1 VAGWLSIVSCNTG
14 VLALSCDT
22 PLQSTA
28 MPRTTHRSQ
37 DAIGFRFTCKPKIL
51 YTGNPE
57 LDATPTTHEYSHE
70 YLNDKLRGVVYKKS
84 TGIYH
89 VRAQNGETLICHISN
104 RLRKVLVYPMRD
116 PSSLGYYKVVDV
128 EDIHTVDPV
137 AIGDEVAYIETNP
150 GEGMIKEVLP
160 RKSKLTRRA
169 AGEKPLEQVI
179 VANADAIIP
188 VMAAAQPRPQWTLM
202 DRYLAEA
209 EASELPATVCITKMD
224 LVRGKKAEREVLEQA
239 EEYRRIGYRVLLT
252 SSDTGEGIDELR
264 DLLKDRLSVFIGKS
278 GVGKSSLLNA
288 MQPGLGI
295 RVNEIN
301 TSYGKGR
308 HTTTHLEMHTLIF
321 GGSVVDTPGMKI
333 FGLWN
338 VEEDAVDQLYRDFH
352 PYLGKCKFG
361 ASCTHEHE
369 PGCAVKKAVERG
381 EISQRRYDSYQY
393 LKGGIYQEY

>member
-1 VAGWLSIVSCNTG
+1 MLET
-14 VLALSCDT
+14 
-22 PLQSTA
+22 Q
-28 MPRTTHRSQ
+28 
-37 DAIGFRFTCKPKIL
+37 
-51 YTGNPE
+51 
-57 LDATPTTHEYSHE
+57 EYSQE
-70 YLNDKLRGVVYKKS
+70 YLNDKLCGMVYKKS

-89 VRAQNGETLICHISN
+89 VYTRQNETIICTISN
-104 RLRKVLVYPMRD
+104 RLRKVLIYPMRD

-128 EDIHTVDPV
+128 GDIQTVDPV
-137 AIGDEVAYIETNP
+137 AIGDEVTYVETNP

-169 AGEKPLEQVI
+169 TGHKPLEQVI
-179 VANADAIIP
+179 VANADQIIP
-188 VMAAAQPRPQWTLM
+188 VMAAMQPRPQWTLM

-209 EASELPATVCITKMD
+209 EASELPATICITKID
-224 LVRGKKAEREVLEQA
+224 LVNGKKAEREVLAQV
-239 EEYRRIGYRVLLT
+239 EEFRSIGYRVILT
-252 SSDTGEGIDELR
+252 SSTTGEGMDELG
-264 DLLKDRLSVFIGKS
+264 DVLKDRMSVFIGKS
-278 GVGKSSLLNA
+278 GVGKSSLLNTIE
-288 MQPGLGI
+288 PGLGL

-308 HTTTHLEMHTLIF
+308 HTTTFLQMHTLSI

-338 VEEDAVDQLYRDFH
+338 VAQDEVDMLYRDFR

-369 PGCAVKKAVERG
+369 PGCAIRKAVDSG
-381 EISQRRYDSYQY
+381 EISQRRYESYHY